1 MLHVGNPTRRSLLGN
16 DENALSAHERAK
28 SLGENGFVKKKTASD
43 ENATKTPH
51 GKKEGKGA
59 VAGQTTQRR
68 RRALGDISN
77 RKGGLS
83 SAAAGGGVKGKIVL
97 KPAAGGGNAQQV
109 KSNSNNKILFPSTAA
124 KNRQVK
130 FSKAA
135 NATSRDPGMKNAAKL
150 RSRAVEH
157 DDIYGPT
164 TRWAPSRD
172 LDEERRSPFDTV
184 PKEEL
189 EMMDD
194 LFDEIEEQD
203 RREAEA
209 RDRAEL
215 RRYEELELKMTREMN
230 DDYLADDIGVVSED
244 SDDPLGLAERLPW
257 ELEDERNFADPA
269 EERRRSGCD
278 PHSLWG
284 EL

>member
-1 MLHVGNPTRRSLLGN
+1 MHVGNPTRRSLLGN

-59 VAGQTTQRR
+59 AAAGQTTQRR

-189 EMMDD
+189 EIMDD

-215 RRYEELELKMTREMN
+215 RRYEELELKMTREIN
-230 DDYLADDIGVVSED
+230 DDYLANDMGVVSED